1 MRRVCSVVRG
11 TWEKCVGV
19 MCGNGGGSSLVGKAC
34 FLQRC
39 MQRPTYIETQ
49 EFNFRASR
57 ERYRDH

>member
-1 MRRVCSVVRG
+1 MPRCVCMYVCSSDDG
-11 TWEKCVGV
+11 D
-19 MCGNGGGSSLVGKAC
+19 GNGGGSSLVGKAC